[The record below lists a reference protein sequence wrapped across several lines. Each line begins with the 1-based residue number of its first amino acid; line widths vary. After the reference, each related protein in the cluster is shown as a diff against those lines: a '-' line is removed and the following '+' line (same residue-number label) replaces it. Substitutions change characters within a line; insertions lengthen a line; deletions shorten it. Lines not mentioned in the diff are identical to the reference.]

1 MLEYNINYIYF
12 VLLCIMKLLPMSMTN
27 IVMLVLLMTW
37 WILLYEYCLWAS
49 ELLLSCECCL
59 QVGKILLCEYCLWAW
74 EILLC
79 EYFLRAREILLLY
92 EYFLGVEKK
101 NIVMWICLWVEKIY
115 IYCDANMHM
124 RLEISV
130 CVFRWFVINR
140 NNGHLYVN

>member
-37 WILLYEYCLWAS
+37 WILLYEYCLRAS

-101 NIVMWICLWVEKIY
+101 NIVMWICLRVEKNIY
-115 IYCDANMHM
+115 FDANMHM

-130 CVFRWFVINR
+130 CVCVC
-140 NNGHLYVN
+140 V

>member
-12 VLLCIMKLLPMSMTN
+12 VLLCIMKLLPLSMTN

-37 WILLYEYCLWAS
+37 WILLYEYCLWVS

-101 NIVMWICLWVEKIY
+101 NIVMWICLRVEKN

-130 CVFRWFVINR
+130 CVCVC
-140 NNGHLYVN
+140 VCV